1 MMKKSV
7 MDRPMFKG
15 KNREEIDVENVGIMS
30 GFKDDMDLEGL
41 LSELGEGEE
50 DMYDSAAM
58 LDRRPDSP
66 EILMNNLR
74 GDMQSIDSRREE
86 LADLV
91 GYNAAMETP
100 DEVLALLQSQMSGG
114 IGTLPAGPAG
124 PAPMDAPPM
133 PAGMP
138 PMPPDMG
145 AQMPP
150 PMPAGM
156 PPGMPPDMGAQMPPG
171 MPPGMMPPMNMAAGG
186 IVQRFSEGSD
196 EDGVTRNDETSSFP
210 PELVDQ
216 SQREMLR
223 FLAQQPIK
231 TPSLREAMTSRMPV
245 YRELLGADS
254 KDMTQG
260 QALLDL
266 TQGFLNLAANR
277 GPQGEALRGSGAS
290 RLAGAFR
297 GVPTQLIARAG
308 ELGKQEQAV
317 KLAALQAGEKE
328 IENIRAQNVKLI
340 ESQRKTFT
348 DIAKSSGKSIFGKGD
363 WEYSVI
369 NTPNLIA
376 SWSVGKTTPEQD
388 NLVQSAISV
397 LRTPIIETRVDPVTK
412 EAYQVTRPRELPPF
426 LTQAIEARS
435 AFKPIAPE
443 DAAAAPPSAAPAAP
457 ATEVSPVATAPASQV
472 KELGTGIRPTGSAL
486 PGPLPGTG
494 EAGSL
499 PQRGGIWGMSADI
512 TGPGARAAGLISGT
526 PGLGAPFPKVTQAQ
540 NLAKQEVESLIE
552 AFIKSDKAAVDEQK
566 RLRELYDIGPKF
578 FDDPAALRDRLI
590 AIDEEIAKEI
600 DLTARQAYNTE
611 LPPDTRA
618 KARTFLSAA
627 EKFRSSL
634 GVPVRIYTEEQRDK
648 LPVGTKYL
656 WEGRFPA
663 RRLEDQK

>member
-100 DEVLALLQSQMSGG
+100 DEVLALLQAQMSGG

-124 PAPMDAPPM
+124 PAPMEAPPM
-133 PAGMP
+133 PAG
-138 PMPPDMG
+138 MPPDMG

-156 PPGMPPDMGAQMPPG
+156 PPGMPPDMGAQMPPP
-171 MPPGMMPPMNMAAGG
+171 MPAGMMPPMNMAAGG

-196 EDGVTRNDETSSFP
+196 EEAVTPDDKTTSSFP
-210 PELVDQ
+210 PELVNR